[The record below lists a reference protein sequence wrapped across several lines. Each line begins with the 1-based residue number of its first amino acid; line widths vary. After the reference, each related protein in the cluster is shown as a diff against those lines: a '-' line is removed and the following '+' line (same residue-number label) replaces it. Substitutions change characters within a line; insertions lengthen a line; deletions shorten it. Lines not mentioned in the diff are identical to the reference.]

1 MHFCNFLSGRF
12 DMLVSMSDKE
22 LKRLSVLQEI
32 CDQRITQSQAAQL
45 LHISERQIRRLLQK
59 YKTQGPTTLA
69 HAACGQTSNSKLSE
83 ELRLKCL
90 NLIAEQFYGF
100 RTTLVHEKLTTVL
113 DIAFFRGD
121 LYGKWYIF
129 KKPFAPSFSKK

>member
-1 MHFCNFLSGRF
+1 MSGF
-12 DMLVSMSDKE
+12 SKVKMSAF
-22 LKRLSVLQEI
+22 RI
-32 CDQRITQSQAAQL
+32 CTFAISLADGLICWCLTQSQAAQL

-100 RTTLVHEKLTTVL
+100 RITLVHEKLTTVL